1 MPSVAD
7 RGLVCVLAIVC
18 GTAGAEPP
26 TPASAQVRLVVQSTR
41 LAGFAYYEGATL
53 WDALHEGD
61 ALALRREPDNPR
73 DANAVRVEWRGH
85 MLGYVPRR
93 DNAALAWALD
103 QGQILRARITRIRA
117 HPNPARRIELEV
129 YVE

>member
-1 MPSVAD
+1 MPSAPN
-7 RGLVCVLAIVC
+7 RRLVCVLAIVC
-18 GTAGAEPP
+18 SAAGAQPP
-26 TPASAQVRLVVQSTR
+26 TSAPAQVRLVVQSTG

-53 WDALHEGD
+53 WEALREGD
-61 ALALRREPDNPR
+61 ALALRREPDNPH

-85 MLGYVPRR
+85 MLGYLPRR
-93 DNAALAWALD
+93 HNAALAWALD
-103 QGQILRARITRIRA
+103 QGQILRARIVRMRA

>member
-1 MPSVAD
+1 MPSAPD
-7 RGLVCVLAIVC
+7 RRLVCVLAIVC
-18 GTAGAEPP
+18 STAGAQSP
-26 TPASAQVRLVVQSTR
+26 TSASAHVSLVVQSTR

-53 WDALHEGD
+53 WEALHEGD
-61 ALALRREPDNPR
+61 ALALRREPDNPH

-85 MLGYVPRR
+85 MLGYLPRR

-103 QGQILRARITRIRA
+103 QGQVLRARITRIRA
-117 HPNPARRIELEV
+117 HPNPARRVELEV